1 MEHGGAV
8 VVSRGLFPQEMTC
21 LLWCYYILL
30 CFLFVSTGR
39 RNISKRLTL
48 LVYLIYKF
56 DSWKV
61 LKKTAATLWR
71 KDRLC
76 EQRRKKKT
84 EESWKKVCH
93 HRSHSECQWCVTWV
107 KFRGREN
114 IVRRNKN
121 LTGPIHLCILKC
133 VRVFQQQLWQ
143 LYSLPFWFSAIRLT
157 SQP

>member
-1 MEHGGAV
+1 MAGR
-8 VVSRGLFPQEMTC
+8 SWFPAAFFHRKWPVFSDVTI
-21 LLWCYYILL
+21 YYFGFYL
-30 CFLFVSTGR
+30 CPQGEEIFQSDLRSLSISSISLIVEKFGR
-39 RNISKRLTL
+39 KQQQQR
-48 LVYLIYKF
+48 
-56 DSWKV
+56 
-61 LKKTAATLWR
+61 LWR